1 MNIDILKA
9 RKKELG
15 LTNRQLAEISG
26 VSLGTINKIF
36 SGATRYPQLDTMD
49 ALISALGLDSLQ
61 YHPDSHADRLC
72 ESIPAY
78 TVSPKNGH
86 YTLDDYYALP
96 DRIHAELIDGYL
108 IFQDPPTIRH
118 QAIIGELFFQIY
130 SYIREKKGPCK
141 VLLSPIDVRLDN
153 DNKTMLEPDL
163 IIVCDQKR
171 IEEKR
176 VNGAPDFV
184 AEVVSTSSRKRDYL
198 VKLNKYWTAG
208 VHEYWIIDPAQ
219 ERVSVYRF
227 KDAEEDFDMK
237 TYGFCD
243 SVPIGIYEDLAIDFT
258 EFEP

>member
-15 LTNRQLAEISG
+15 LTNRQLVEISG

-153 DNKTMLEPDL
+153 DNKTML
-163 IIVCDQKR
+163 
-171 IEEKR
+171 
-176 VNGAPDFV
+176 
-184 AEVVSTSSRKRDYL
+184 
-198 VKLNKYWTAG
+198 
-208 VHEYWIIDPAQ
+208 
-219 ERVSVYRF
+219 
-227 KDAEEDFDMK
+227 
-237 TYGFCD
+237 
-243 SVPIGIYEDLAIDFT
+243 
-258 EFEP
+258 

>member
-118 QAIIGELFFQIY
+118 QSIIGELFF
-130 SYIREKKGPCK
+130 
-141 VLLSPIDVRLDN
+141 
-153 DNKTMLEPDL
+153 
-163 IIVCDQKR
+163 
-171 IEEKR
+171 
-176 VNGAPDFV
+176 
-184 AEVVSTSSRKRDYL
+184 
-198 VKLNKYWTAG
+198 
-208 VHEYWIIDPAQ
+208 
-219 ERVSVYRF
+219 
-227 KDAEEDFDMK
+227 
-237 TYGFCD
+237 
-243 SVPIGIYEDLAIDFT
+243 
-258 EFEP
+258 